1 MEVGGWKYGSS
12 SVKEGWDG
20 PFWPP
25 YLDLPASTTPL
36 NLLRAGEAS
45 RNPVRPGVV
54 LATIPVSPVTAPH
67 GSSDNVR
74 PRVTVSA
81 LPTSSSVV
89 RCICLHVL

>member
-1 MEVGGWKYGSS
+1 MVPESYCAFPRSCSLLMRMRINGRT
-12 SVKEGWDG
+12 
-20 PFWPP
+20 
-25 YLDLPASTTPL
+25 LTLPRTMD
-36 NLLRAGEAS
+36 RAGEAS

-89 RCICLHVL
+89 RCICLHVF